1 MDETMKTIL
10 HAFLVG
16 SLATLCQS
24 AWGQDGNAKPILDN
38 RIDPS
43 RITTSPPPPMPDRI
57 VQPLPARHRIAGS
70 AEEIPLDPRRF
81 EAARAAMRSALD
93 FLATRQAP
101 DGSWMNRTETAPT
114 DAPKEPAPVG
124 VAVSALAVK
133 SLAQSGDSAE
143 SLDRGLE
150 FILESTG
157 TRRGFGIGPEGR
169 LGTYVASTV
178 GSALASIDD
187 PSVQDR
193 LQASIEWLKQAQWDD
208 AEGLDRNQD
217 WYGGVGYGNRGR
229 PDLSNTQMMLEA
241 LHEAGVSPEDPAVQ
255 KALQFVSRTQNL
267 TSTNRSEWAVNGSN
281 DGGFIYTPANG
292 GESMA
297 NEYLGEGR
305 RGELI
310 PAGQPRSLRSY
321 GSMTYAGFKSLLYA
335 GLTSDDPRVRA
346 AFEWIRSNWTFEEN
360 PGLGRQGWFYYLH
373 AMSRALNASGQDVVT
388 TPDGTQHR
396 WREELIDTLL
406 KAQSEDG
413 SWSNAEP
420 RWMEDEPVLATI
432 YATLSL
438 QEALKPMKG
447 EE

>member
-1 MDETMKTIL
+1 MTTTSITTCLLVSCLGIPSIALAQDADTTRPLDE
-10 HAFLVG
+10 
-16 SLATLCQS
+16 
-24 AWGQDGNAKPILDN
+24 

-43 RITTSPPPPMPDRI
+43 RITESPAPPLPDTI
-57 VQPLPARHRIAGS
+57 VQPLPARHRIARS
-70 AEEIPLDPRRF
+70 AEEVPLDPQQF
-81 EAARAAMRSALD
+81 EAARRAIED
-93 FLATRQAP
+93 GLAYIASQQSP
-101 DGSWMNRTETAPT
+101 DGSWMNRAETAPT

-124 VAVSALAVK
+124 VAVSALAIK
-133 SLAQSGDSAE
+133 SLSQSGS
-143 SLDRGLE
+143 SGSHLDRGLE
-150 FILESTG
+150 FILASTG
-157 TRRGFGIGPEGR
+157 TPRGFALGPEGR
-169 LGTYVASTV
+169 LGTYVASAV
-178 GSALASIDD
+178 GSALASIED
-187 PSVQDR
+187 PAVQDR

-208 AEGLDRNQD
+208 GEGLKKDQD

-241 LHEAGVSPEDPAVQ
+241 LHDAGVSPDDPAVQ
-255 KALQFVSRTQNL
+255 RALQFVSRTQNL
-267 TSTNRSEWAVNGSN
+267 TATNKAEWALNGSN

-305 RGELI
+305 RGELL
-310 PAGQPRSLRSY
+310 PEGQPRSLRSY
-321 GSMTYAGFKSLLYA
+321 GSMTYVGFKSLLYA

-346 AFEWIRSNWTFEEN
+346 AFDWIRNNWTFAEN

-373 AMSRALNASGQDVVT
+373 AMSRALNAARQETVT
-388 TPDGTQHR
+388 TPDGETHR
-396 WREELIDTLL
+396 WREELIDTLVA
-406 KAQSEDG
+406 AQQPDG